1 MTKLDLLFPAV
12 TCVWPL
18 SGYQPPFQA
27 KHMSKAK
34 ADDKME
40 GVSGDSGGPI
50 KMFHD
55 YDLDALN
62 LPMEARPF
70 EGQTH
75 LGKHG
80 YTIRDKHSGA
90 VS

>member
-1 MTKLDLLFPAV
+1 
-12 TCVWPL
+12 
-18 SGYQPPFQA
+18 
-27 KHMSKAK
+27 MSKAK
-34 ADDKME
+34 AADKME

-50 KMFHD
+50 RMFHT

-62 LPMEARPF
+62 MPMEARPF

-75 LGKHG
+75 LGQHG

-90 VS
+90 AS